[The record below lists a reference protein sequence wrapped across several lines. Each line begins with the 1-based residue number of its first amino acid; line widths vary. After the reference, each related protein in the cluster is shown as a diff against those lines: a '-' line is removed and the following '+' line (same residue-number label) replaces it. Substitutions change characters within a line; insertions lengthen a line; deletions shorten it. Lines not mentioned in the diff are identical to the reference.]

1 MQDNLIILWGGIFSL
16 IGLGFFIY
24 GKRKKADLLFYTGVA
39 LLIYPYFVSSII
51 AMILVGVA
59 LMSFPYF
66 YKVLTQKPLKRRR

>member
-39 LLIYPYFVSSII
+39 LLIYPYFISSII